1 MMYLSRIELDMKKR
15 DAMKA
20 LNNPNMIH
28 GAVASAFAEEDDR
41 VLWRIDRIGDKA
53 YLLIASPANADLS
66 HAAWQF
72 GTGRWDTAD
81 YQPLL
86 DRIENGGIFRFRLV
100 ANPTISV
107 SSEAR
112 NGRGMR
118 YAHISTQYQEKW
130 LLDRCEKNGF
140 YTDLSAFGVV
150 GSKWYSFKKR
160 GEGPPVRLLAV
171 AYEGILKV
179 TNSEKLKKSL
189 VSGIGRGKAYG
200 MGLMTVIR
208 LKGAAR

>member
-1 MMYLSRIELDMKKR
+1 MYLSRIELDLKKR
-15 DAMKA
+15 DAMRA

-28 GAVASAFAEEDDR
+28 GAIAAVFSEEDNR
-41 VLWRIDRIGDKA
+41 ILRRIDRIGDKA
-53 YLLIASPANADLS
+53 YLLIASPCKADLS
-66 HAAWQF
+66 HIARQF
-72 GTGRWDTAD
+72 GTGIWDSAD

-86 DRIENGGIFRFRLV
+86 DRIVDGGTYRFRLV

-107 SSEAR
+107 SSESR

-118 YAHISTQYQEKW
+118 HAHISTQYQEKW
-130 LLDRCEKNGF
+130 LLDRCGKYGF
-140 YTDLSAFGVV
+140 YTDLSSFGVV

-179 TNSEKLKKSL
+179 TNAEKLKKSL

-200 MGLMTVIR
+200 LGLMTVIR
-208 LKGAAR
+208 LKGVAR

>member
-1 MMYLSRIELDMKKR
+1 MYLSRIGLDLKKR
-15 DAMKA
+15 DAMRA

-28 GAVASAFAEEDDR
+28 GAIAAVFSEEDNR
-41 VLWRIDRIGDKA
+41 ILWRIDHIGDKA

-150 GSKWYSFKKR
+150 GNKWYSFRKR
-160 GEGPPVRLLAV
+160 GEGSPVRLLAV
-171 AYEGILKV
+171 TYEGILKV
-179 TNSEKLKKSL
+179 TDSELFKKAL